1 MGANELRIVAA
12 EERAVA
18 AEAQAEERNSVL
30 VGLDARFAEWCVS
43 QERVDPEGGAGKN
56 RLGSMG
62 FQVAKT
68 VAQVEVLSVLRELRT
83 LQRKD

>member
-1 MGANELRIVAA
+1 VAKRPRELNLPSKSRTLTRIV
-12 EERAVA
+12 
-18 AEAQAEERNSVL
+18 
-30 VGLDARFAEWCVS
+30 WCVS